1 MKTKLSLNYNSFIN
15 VWRSIIHVDFFFKKK
30 KKKSFGLDCSC
41 KIWTR
46 IIKSISCS
54 RSNFTNLKK
63 GACGAMSLNILND
76 ILLFTIRFNIYIYRT
91 KLMYSI
97 VDTIL

>member
-15 VWRSIIHVDFFFKKK
+15 VWRSIIHVDFFFKKKKK

-76 ILLFTIRFNIYIYRT
+76 ILLFTIRFNIYIYIGQNLCT
-91 KLMYSI
+91 VS
-97 VDTIL
+97 